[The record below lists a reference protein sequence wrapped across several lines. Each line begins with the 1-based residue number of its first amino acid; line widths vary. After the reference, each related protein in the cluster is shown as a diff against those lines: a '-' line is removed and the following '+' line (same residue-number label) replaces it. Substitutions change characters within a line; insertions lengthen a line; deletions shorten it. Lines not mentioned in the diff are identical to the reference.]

1 MEIGISS
8 DSILPEM
15 LGTFQLWRA
24 TGHFLRMSM
33 YFHIAADILFLP
45 YLPCDLLLILQYLV
59 LGMFP
64 LDPFSVFPGS
74 LCSSWE

>member
-8 DSILPEM
+8 DLILPEM

-33 YFHIAADILFLP
+33 YFHITADILSP
-45 YLPCDLLLILQYLV
+45 LIRLV
-59 LGMFP
+59 TFGAF
-64 LDPFSVFPGS
+64 FNT
-74 LCSSWE
+74 